1 MIISYLGHACFR
13 FKGKNATVVTDPYDE
28 EVFGKAMPLVQADIV
43 TISHEHHDHNHL
55 ERIAGEPFVIRGP
68 GQYEIKAVEISG
80 IPAFHDRQKGQ
91 ERGKNTIYLYRF
103 DELKLC
109 HLGDLG
115 AKLDDQQLEALD
127 GVDVLMVPV
136 GGKYSLGPREALEV
150 VEQLE
155 PSIVIPMHFGAQDLK
170 WELEPVQKFLEQIDQ
185 KDLEPVDKL
194 TVTLATLPEE
204 REIVWLK
211 K

>member
-13 FKGKNATVVTDPYDE
+13 LKGKNATVVTDPYDQA
-28 EVFGKAMPLVQADIV
+28 VFGKMMGKIAADIV
-43 TISHEHHDHNHL
+43 TISHDHHDHNYL
-55 ERIAGEPFVIRGP
+55 GRIINHPFVIRGP
-68 GQYEIKAVEISG
+68 GEYEIKAVEISG
-80 IPAFHDRQKGQ
+80 IPAFHDSKNGR
-91 ERGKNTIYLYRF
+91 ERGRNTIYLYRF

-115 AKLDDQQLEALD
+115 TKLDDKQLEALD

-136 GGKYSLGPREALEV
+136 GGNYTLGPREALEV

-155 PSIVIPMHFGAQDLK
+155 PSIVIPMHFGTRDLS
-170 WELEPVQKFLEQIDQ
+170 WELEPVQQFLAQIDR
-185 KDLEPVDKL
+185 KDLEPIEKL
-194 TVTLATLPEE
+194 TLTLATLPEE